1 MAGSSRQI
9 RRGRGGHRAGDRR
22 RARTLAVLAALAAL
36 CLPLGSAAAQEP
48 LPDDNAGTDQ
58 YIEPVPDAG
67 GDRPA
72 GSGPPSRPGQGND
85 RLPPGTREAL
95 PGGEEGQILGRIATD
110 PGAGAPSS
118 DAGSPG
124 SAGSRESGGSSG
136 RPSRIA
142 PPEDDGTGVVGAVKS
157 AVVESDS
164 PAGPLLLLAVVL
176 MAGAAAFARRPRRN

>member
-1 MAGSSRQI
+1 MG
-9 RRGRGGHRAGDRR
+9 
-22 RARTLAVLAALAAL
+22 AL

-72 GSGPPSRPGQGND
+72 GSGSRPGRGTD
-85 RLPPGTREAL
+85 SLPPGTRDAL
-95 PGGEEGQILGRIATD
+95 PGGEEGRILGRIATD
-110 PGAGAPSS
+110 PGTGAPGS
-118 DAGSPG
+118 DGGSPG
-124 SAGSRESGGSSG
+124 AAGSRESGSSDG
-136 RPSRIA
+136 RPARIA
-142 PPEDDGTGVVGAVKS
+142 PPEHDGTGVVGALKS

-176 MAGAAAFARRPRRN
+176 MAGAAAFARRPRRH